1 MWYHY
6 LLGVIGLYFFASSI
20 YNAVVVGV
28 SGGYVISGINIA
40 IGVALMGFAY
50 YGISSAPAPAPVVAP
65 IVGGLR
71 KLFRR

>member
-6 LLGVIGLYFFASSI
+6 LLGLIGLYFFASSI

-40 IGVALMGFAY
+40 IGLGLMGFAY
-50 YGISSAPAPAPVVAP
+50 YGITSAPAPIVAAK
-65 IVGGLR
+65 IGGLR
-71 KLFRR
+71 NLFKR